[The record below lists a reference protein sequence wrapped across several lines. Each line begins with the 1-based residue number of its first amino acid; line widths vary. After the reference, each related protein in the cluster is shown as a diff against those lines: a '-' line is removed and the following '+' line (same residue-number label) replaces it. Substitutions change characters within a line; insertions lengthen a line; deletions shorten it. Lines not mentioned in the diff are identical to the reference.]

1 MNPIYGSLVVDL
13 ATTAPYIGRPYPR
26 LTTLMPELRIQIPKG
41 LDDKINAAK
50 PDFLDRKG
58 FVCLLLSK
66 AIDADATLGK
76 PSAETAAKPEQEKV
90 LPLKAVP
97 TEQPI
102 NKRSNKSVPPS
113 LTAHEDLIRAFWKTK
128 QGSKSDAGWKLL
140 MTELQKIQDKYSDRV
155 VRDQL
160 ELAAANRWKGVS
172 LKNYE
177 QFGLSAQKRATG
189 STFDWDSI
197 NGVSI

>member
-1 MNPIYGSLVVDL
+1 
-13 ATTAPYIGRPYPR
+13 
-26 LTTLMPELRIQIPKG
+26 
-41 LDDKINAAK
+41 
-50 PDFLDRKG
+50 
-58 FVCLLLSK
+58 
-66 AIDADATLGK
+66 
-76 PSAETAAKPEQEKV
+76 
-90 LPLKAVP
+90 
-97 TEQPI
+97 
-102 NKRSNKSVPPS
+102 
-113 LTAHEDLIRAFWKTK
+113 
-128 QGSKSDAGWKLL
+128 
-140 MTELQKIQDKYSDRV
+140 MTELQKIQAKYSDRV